1 MSLLV
6 ASVAVP
12 RPVRRLFTYSVPEGL
27 APRCRSGV
35 RVIVPFGRRK
45 LTGYLLD
52 VRPMDESGGAGLSLK
67 PIEDVLDPEPV
78 LDAQVLGLARF
89 AADYYVASLGEM
101 IRSAL
106 PGMKAHLERVVS
118 IADAGR
124 RVLLGDGV
132 LMDASLPAVAAD
144 PLAREILGIVSE
156 FTSERGAAIRLPD
169 LKR

>member
-12 RPVRRLFTYSVPEGL
+12 RPVRRLFTYSVPEAL
-27 APRCRSGV
+27 APRCLSGV

-45 LTGYLLD
+45 LTGYVLD
-52 VRPMDESGGAGLSLK
+52 VRPTEGAADTAFRLK
-67 PIEDVLDPEPV
+67 AVVDVLDPEPV
-78 LDAQVLGLARF
+78 LDPQVLELARF

-118 IADAGR
+118 ITEAGR
-124 RVLLGDGV
+124 ALSSAAGGV
-132 LMDASLPAVAAD
+132 LPGASL
-144 PLAREILGIVSE
+144 RSE
-156 FTSERGAAIRLPD
+156 ERRVGKECRSRWSPYH
-169 LKR
+169 